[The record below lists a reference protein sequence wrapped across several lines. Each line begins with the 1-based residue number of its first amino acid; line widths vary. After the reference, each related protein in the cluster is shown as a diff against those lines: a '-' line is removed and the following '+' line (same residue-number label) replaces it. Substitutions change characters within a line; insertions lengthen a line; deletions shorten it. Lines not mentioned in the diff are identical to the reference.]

1 MARISLC
8 LFLCLFQSWSW
19 AQYEGDDVYDPFA
32 DYSEFEENA
41 QEEADIN
48 FFRNGRFFNI
58 SLLLGGRMFTDGM
71 AQNIEAAPSPGIA
84 LTYFFNLRM
93 ALQFSYTYSQHVLGP
108 FAGQLNNTDVVVQGN
123 MGMTSLAFDLKYY
136 VNTDNVTRGL
146 ANLNPYFL
154 AGFSQN
160 SRSFS
165 LIDQTIVGKD
175 DGAGLDMGFGIEIPI
190 ARNEMFVGGQF
201 TYTFVN
207 FSTENRP
214 WTDNPQIFLD
224 GDIMQLYFIF
234 GFNFL

>member
-1 MARISLC
+1 MARLSLC

-32 DYSEFEENA
+32 DYSEFEENV

-48 FFRNGRFFNI
+48 FFRNGRFFNL

-71 AQNIEAAPSPGIA
+71 AQNIEAAPMPGIA

-108 FAGQLNNTDVVVQGN
+108 FAGQINNSNQIVQGN
-123 MGMTSLAFDLKYY
+123 MGLTSLAFDLKYY

-146 ANLNPYFL
+146 ADLNPYFL

-175 DGAGLDMGFGIEIPI
+175 DGAGLDMGFGIEIPV
-190 ARNEMFVGGQF
+190 ARNEMFIGAQF

-207 FSTENRP
+207 FATENRP
-214 WTDNPQIFLD
+214 WVENPQTYLD
-224 GDIMQLYFIF
+224 GDIMQLNFIF

>member
-1 MARISLC
+1 MARLSLC
-8 LFLCLFQSWSW
+8 LFLCLFQSWGW

-32 DYSEFEENA
+32 DYSEFEENV

-48 FFRNGRFFNI
+48 FFRNGRFFNL

-71 AQNIEAAPSPGIA
+71 AQYVEAAPTPGIA
-84 LTYFFNLRM
+84 LTYFFNLRL
-93 ALQFSYTYSQHVLGP
+93 ALQFSYTFSQHVLGP
-108 FAGQLNNTDVVVQGN
+108 FSGQINNTNVNVQGN
-123 MGMTSLAFDLKYY
+123 MGLTSIAFDLKYY

-165 LIDQTIVGKD
+165 LVDQTIVGKD
-175 DGAGLDMGFGIEIPI
+175 DGAGLDMGFGIEIPV
-190 ARNEMFVGGQF
+190 ARNEMFVGAQF
-201 TYTFVN
+201 TYTFAN
-207 FSTENRP
+207 FSSENRP
-214 WTDNPQIFLD
+214 WTENPQIFLD
-224 GDIMQLYFIF
+224 GDIMHLNFIF

>member
-1 MARISLC
+1 MNRLILILILGLISPNLM
-8 LFLCLFQSWSW
+8 
-19 AQYEGDDVYDPFA
+19 AQYDGDDVYDPFA
-32 DYSEFEENA
+32 DYSEFEENV

-58 SLLLGGRMFTDGM
+58 SLLMGGRMFNGGM
-71 AQNIEAAPSPGIA
+71 AQNVEAAPSPGIA
-84 LTYFFNLRM
+84 LSFFFNLRM

-108 FAGQLNNTDVVVQGN
+108 FSGQLNNSLVTVQGN

-136 VNTDNVTRGL
+136 INTANVTRGL
-146 ANLNPYFL
+146 AALNPYL
-154 AGFSQN
+154 LGGFSQN

-175 DGAGLDMGFGIEIPI
+175 DGAGLDLGFGIEIPI
-190 ARNEMFVGGQF
+190 ARNEMFIGAQF
-201 TYTFVN
+201 TYTYVN

-214 WTDNPQIFLD
+214 WTDNPQTYLD
-224 GDIMQLYFIF
+224 GDVMQLYFVF